1 MSDYIHGFTADEQ
14 SRLTRMQELLN
25 ESELAALELEDERR
39 ILDVGAGLGQMA
51 RLMAR
56 GSDRR
61 VLGIE
66 RDPRQ
71 LEEAQ
76 RQAREAG
83 EGELIE
89 LREGSATD
97 LPLSAAERGSF
108 DLAHARFLLEHV
120 PDPQAVVNEMASAV
134 RPGGRVVLIDDD
146 HDQLRFHPPLPQVE
160 LAWEIYWKSYELL
173 DCDPLI
179 GRRLPE
185 LLVAAGLKLT
195 RVTTIFY
202 GECQGGPL
210 FEAIVDNLVGVLSG
224 AEELLD
230 REGLLSKRRMGE
242 ALEAFQAWRKEPAA
256 VVWYSI
262 PLAEARR

>member
-1 MSDYIHGFTADEQ
+1 
-14 SRLTRMQELLN
+14 
-25 ESELAALELEDERR
+25 
-39 ILDVGAGLGQMA
+39 MA
-51 RLMAR
+51 RD
-56 GSDRR
+56 SDRR

-71 LEEAQ
+71 IEEAL
-76 RQAREAG
+76 RQAHEAG

-89 LREGSATD
+89 LREGSATE
-97 LPLSAAERGSF
+97 LPLSDVERGSF

-146 HDQLRFHPPLPQVE
+146 HDLLRFHPPLPQVE
-160 LAWEIYWKSYELL
+160 SAWEIYWKSYALL

-185 LLVAAGLKLT
+185 LLVNAGLQPT
-195 RVTTIFY
+195 RVTTVFY
-202 GECQGGPL
+202 GACQGVPL
-210 FEAIVDNLVGVLSG
+210 FEPIVDNLVGVLAG
-224 AEELLD
+224 ATDLLD
-230 REGLLSKRRMGE
+230 REGLLSKRKMNA
-242 ALEAFQAWRKEPAA
+242 ALEALQAWRKKPTA

-262 PLAEARR
+262 PLAEARRP